1 MIAVPIH
8 AFGRLNPLRFS
19 ALFVAVLA
27 LFATPG
33 PAADWKSYQE
43 TFISGD
49 GRVVDFFQ
57 DSISHSEGQGYG
69 LLLALMN
76 GDRAAFERIHRWT
89 ADNLQVRRDALFAWS
104 WGRRPNGGWNVIDYN
119 NASDGD
125 ILIAFALLKAAERWG
140 HPPFREAGLRV
151 VRDIRTHLAISAPGF
166 ELIAPAYFG
175 FNDPPGN
182 TFNIGYLVLPA
193 FAEFAKADDA
203 AFWKRIL
210 ADSLRLL
217 EKAAFSRFK
226 LPPDWVALV
235 NGQATIAAARSP
247 FFGYEA
253 IRAPLYIAWHGNGGR
268 LSAYADY
275 LHFVERAGYLPRRVD
290 LVDGSVALEEAPA
303 GFYAVMGLCAQRSG
317 REELA
322 RKLFQEATAKIAR
335 EPKDY
340 YSNTLFL
347 LATGRWD

>member
-1 MIAVPIH
+1 M
-8 AFGRLNPLRFS
+8 LKPLRRFAIFVAVS
-19 ALFVAVLA
+19 ALFAMSS
-27 LFATPG
+27 

-57 DSISHSEGQGYG
+57 GSISHSEGQGYG

-76 GDRAAFERIHRWT
+76 GDRAAFDRIYRWT
-89 ADNLQVRRDALFAWS
+89 ADNLQVRRDSLFAWS

-125 ILIAFALLKAAERWG
+125 ILIAFALLKAADRWG
-140 HPPFREAGLRV
+140 HPPFREAALRV
-151 VRDIRTHLAISAPGF
+151 VRDIRTHLAISAPDF

-193 FAEFAKADDA
+193 FAEFAKADEA

-226 LPPDWVALV
+226 LPADWVALT

-268 LSAYADY
+268 LAAFADY
-275 LHFVERAGYLPRRVD
+275 LHFVERAGYLPSRVN

-322 RKLFQEATAKIAR
+322 RKLFQDATSKIAR
-335 EPKDY
+335 EPRDY